1 MVCDGMRRGWCRP
14 RLRPGPGWVLVSVLL
29 SVVVGLLSG
38 PEPLAAARFQTPNF
52 IVTAQS
58 RSLATRVALAAEV
71 QRRELSVRWL
81 GHEMPRWASPC
92 RVLVRPNHPRASGA
106 TTFSF
111 RRGEVFGWQMT
122 LQGPDGEVLES
133 ILPHELTHTVLACRF
148 RRPVPR
154 WADEGAAVLAESL
167 AERRRQQR
175 AVVKLFETGRR
186 IPLRRLLKMSEYPSD
201 RRAMLALYAEGVS
214 LVRFLVERGGRIR
227 FLAFLEAAAG
237 GDWDSAVGSNY
248 GGVSIEELEREWM
261 AWAVRSPG
269 VPSGQLA
276 AWRPQERAAR
286 RTAPVVIRA
295 QSPHPTA
302 ASTAAPT
309 AASPLFSLRASDRRG
324 WIWRAPD
331 PRQGV
336 R

>member
-1 MVCDGMRRGWCRP
+1 MVCGGMVSGWCR
-14 RLRPGPGWVLVSVLL
+14 RGPGWVVVLVCL
-29 SVVVGLLSG
+29 SSWA
-38 PEPLAAARFQTPNF
+38 EPLDAARFQTPNF
-52 IVTAQS
+52 IVTAQT

-71 QRRELSVRWL
+71 YRRELSVRWL
-81 GHEMPRWASPC
+81 GHEMPRWSAPC
-92 RVLVRPNHPRASGA
+92 HVLVRPNHPRASGA

-186 IPLRRLLKMSEYPSD
+186 IPLRQLLRISEYPSD
-201 RRAMLALYAEGVS
+201 RSAMLALYAEGVS

-227 FLAFLEAAAG
+227 FLAFLDAAAG

-261 AWAVRSPG
+261 GWAVRTPA
-269 VPSGQLA
+269 VPLIQVAG
-276 AWRPQERAAR
+276 WRPQKPASR

-295 QSPHPTA
+295 QSPH
-302 ASTAAPT
+302 STAAPT
-309 AASPLFSLRASDRRG
+309 AAPTTSSAVASPVLSLRASDRRG

-331 PRQGV
+331 PRRGL